1 MHKFSR
7 RCLFIATML
16 LCAAAAAHAQVSRTT
31 GALTGLVTD
40 AQGSALPGVTVTITS
55 PQLQGTRDA
64 ITDAQGQYTFPLL
77 PPGTY
82 NASYALSG
90 LRTIT
95 RENIA
100 VSLNQTTKINVPMQL
115 EASETVTVSGNQ
127 VVVDPTQTQTQQN
140 FKQEHLEYGVVGA
153 ANRSYQNVLFQ
164 AAGTASGAGGG
175 SNPMVSG
182 ANVAQN
188 DYLLDGINTTDPVT
202 HTFGNNLPFNAIQE
216 ISIQTLG
223 KEAEY
228 GSSGGTVNVLTKSGG
243 NTLKGAAEWH
253 YGDTHL
259 QQQGN
264 ATHPT
269 GIAYFGATPT
279 GSSLNFDKSTRPTMS
294 SLPELELDGPL
305 LRDRLWFM
313 ASLERPRTAVTNPNL
328 FGFQPGTREFA
339 GWDDVAKLTFT
350 PAQNQTLTAKFI
362 DSHAR
367 IPFANDSSFYAPEA
381 DALQRQ
387 GNRTYGVTYDAVL
400 TQKWLADLQVGHTP
414 ASLSVLPMSGLNI
427 PGVVDL
433 STGIATVNYTGAQ
446 ARNSTRDEA
455 LLSSTYYLERFG
467 GTHALKAG
475 IDFNRT
481 NFSSVNNAF
490 GDPSQIPGYDPSFC
504 SPAFGFPAGAA
515 CAGFIELNP
524 SANVGQRINLSVINP
539 LHTVDSKDYAYFAQ
553 DEWQPVTRLTV
564 RYGVRYEQVDWNSRD
579 TVSPPAFK
587 MWQPRIGVAYD
598 VFNNARSVVHGF
610 GGRIM
615 DNNQLTLP
623 SYGVQQP
630 LGSVYFNLNPA
641 TNRYVF
647 GGSTLFTTGELYAPD
662 LKPSYSNQYS
672 LGFRQLIWRN
682 TTIDV
687 TGEYRKQ
694 SNLFEDLLRHSGQP
708 AAELRDHESA
718 RLRRRRARRLARAVP
733 RHRGA
738 AGEPRLQLARGHR
751 LVDARAIRGIVWI
764 VVQRDPECVGAL
776 RLLSG
781 ALHEYLRLPQRRRAQ
796 SRESERLRPSA
807 AAVYGRC
814 EFLLGR
820 WHTVERDAGRIAVR
834 HRLHR
839 AARIAPPARLFA
851 DGSVA
856 GEGFH
861 RPRYAPRSDR
871 GRLQRLQLR
880 DAACHQR
887 QRRRTRHH
895 RSRHRPSAGHHRSEL
910 QQHGSSVP
918 AGRPEP
924 HQPDLRPG
932 HGMAAPTSLRSRAP
946 GNILIVD
953 EGRPPRRPSFST
965 RLSPAGIAAQP
976 RSLTATRNTGA

>member
-1 MHKFSR
+1 MKKFSR
-7 RCLFIATML
+7 RCLIITTIL
-16 LCAAAAAHAQVSRTT
+16 LCITSAAVAQVSRTT
-31 GALTGLVTD
+31 GALTGIVTD
-40 AQGSALPGVTVTITS
+40 ASGSPMPGVTVTVTS

-64 ITDAQGQYTFPLL
+64 ITDAQGQYTLPLL

-82 NASYALSG
+82 TASYALSG

-100 VSLNQTTKINVPMQL
+100 VNLNQTTKVNVPMQI
-115 EASETVTVSGNQ
+115 EVSETVTVSGNR

-164 AAGTASGAGGG
+164 AAGTAAGAGGG

-182 ANVAQN
+182 ASVAQN

-259 QQQGN
+259 QQQGT

-269 GIAYFGATPT
+269 GIAFFGAPPT
-279 GSSLNFDKSTRPTMS
+279 GSALNFNKSARPTMS
-294 SLPELELDGPL
+294 SRPELELDGPF

-313 ASLERPRTAVTNPNL
+313 VSLERPRTAVTNANL
-328 FGFQPGTREFA
+328 FGFQPGTREFL
-339 GWDDVAKLTFT
+339 GWNDVAKLTFT
-350 PAQNQTLTAKFI
+350 PFQNQTLTAKFI

-367 IPFANDSSFYAPEA
+367 IPFANNSSFYSPEA
-381 DALQRQ
+381 DALQTQ
-387 GNRTYGVTYDAVL
+387 GNRTYGITYDAVL
-400 TQKWLADLQVGHTP
+400 TQRWLADLQVGHTP
-414 ASLSVLPMSGLNI
+414 ATLAVVPMSGSNL

-433 STGIATVNYTGAQ
+433 STGIATVNYTGNQ
-446 ARNSTRDEA
+446 SRNSTRDEA
-455 LLSSTYYLERFG
+455 LLSSTYFLENFG

-481 NFSSVNNAF
+481 DFSSVNNAF
-490 GDPSQIPGYDPSFC
+490 GDPSQIPGYSSTFC
-504 SPAFGFPAGAA
+504 SPAFGFPAGST

-524 SANVGQRINLSVINP
+524 SATVPQRINLSVVNP
-539 LHTVDSKDYAYFAQ
+539 VHTVDSNDYAYFAQ
-553 DEWQPVTRLTV
+553 DEWQPITRLTV
-564 RYGVRYEQVDWNSRD
+564 RYGLRYEQVTWNSRD
-579 TVSPPAFK
+579 TISPPTFK

-610 GGRIM
+610 GGRVM

-630 LGSVYFNLNPA
+630 LGSVFFNLNPT
-641 TNRYVF
+641 TNRYTF
-647 GGSTLFTTGELYAPD
+647 GGSALFASGELYDPA

-694 SNLFEDLLRHSGQP
+694 SNLFEDYCGTLDNPLANCVITNQPGFDVGVHNALRAQY
-708 AAELRDHESA
+708 
-718 RLRRRRARRLARAVP
+718 
-733 RHRGA
+733 
-738 AGEPRLQLARGHR
+738 
-751 LVDARAIRGIVWI
+751 RGIVTQLESRAFNWLEVI
-764 VVQRDPECVGAL
+764 ASWTHARSEGSYGSSFSETQNASALFDFYPMHFTNTFGFLSDDARNRVKLSGYAHLPLQFTVGANFYWDDGTPWSVTQSVAPYGTGFLEPRGSRRLPDYSQTDLSLEKDFTVAGL
-776 RLLSG
+776 RLGLIGVVYNAFNSETPTAING
-781 ALHEYLRLPQRRRAQ
+781 NAGVRA
-796 SRESERLRPSA
+796 
-807 AAVYGRC
+807 
-814 EFLLGR
+814 
-820 WHTVERDAGRIAVR
+820 IAD
-834 HRLHR
+834 
-839 AARIAPPARLFA
+839 PAT
-851 DGSVA
+851 
-856 GEGFH
+856 
-861 RPRYAPRSDR
+861 
-871 GRLQRLQLR
+871 GRLLVIT
-880 DAACHQR
+880 DPNFNN
-887 QRRRTRHH
+887 T
-895 RSRHRPSAGHHRSEL
+895 
-910 QQHGSSVP
+910 
-918 AGRPEP
+918 GRPYQQVGP
-924 HQPDLRPG
+924 NRLNPNFGQPTAWQL
-932 HGMAAPTSLRSRAP
+932 
-946 GNILIVD
+946 
-953 EGRPPRRPSFST
+953 PRRYE
-965 RLSPAGIAAQP
+965 AAL
-976 RSLTATRNTGA
+976 RVTF